1 VSTSH
6 VLLGLLTRGER
17 HGYDLKREYDV
28 RFPQAR
34 PLGFGQVYATL
45 ERLLRDGFVVP
56 TRTER
61 ADGPERTSYAVTE
74 EGRAALREW
83 LATVEPPVPFVAN
96 ALFTKAV
103 VAVLTEST
111 DASTDRAG
119 ASNGADA
126 GGAAAD
132 YLRAQRAAHLAR
144 MREYTQV
151 KTDLSASLGDVLA
164 ADYALVHLDADLRWI
179 EAALSRVG
187 ALRQEVLS

>member
-1 VSTSH
+1 MSTSH

-17 HGYDLKREYDV
+17 HGYDLKREYDA

-45 ERLLRDGFVVP
+45 ERLLRDGLVVP

-61 ADGPERTSYAVTE
+61 AEGPERTSYAVTDA
-74 EGRAALREW
+74 GRGTLRTW
-83 LATVEPPVPFVAN
+83 LATVEPPAPYVTN
-96 ALFTKAV
+96 ALFTKVV
-103 VAVLTEST
+103 VAVLSGSDPT
-111 DASTDRAG
+111 DSDTTASA
-119 ASNGADA
+119 
-126 GGAAAD
+126 
-132 YLRAQRAAHLAR
+132 YLRAQRAAHLTR

-151 KTDLSASLGDVLA
+151 KTDSAASLGDVLA

-179 EAALSRVG
+179 DTALSRVG